1 MSTASE
7 SPSGEVSGEPRPT
20 RLRRVMRFIANSFT
34 DGRTPALW
42 LLGILV
48 GIVAGY
54 GAIALRLAIQGVE
67 FVALNDFARYVAGG
81 AVEITPLHI
90 IAAPLAGGCVV
101 GLLLFIGEK
110 LKWLGETRALGI
122 ADVIESRAV
131 RAGRMDVAPGLLS
144 SVIAA
149 VSLGSGV
156 SAGREGPAVHLGA
169 TLATAITSWLGLPAR
184 AMRIM
189 LGCGAAAAVAASFNA
204 PVAGALFAFEVI
216 LGHYALRSIAP
227 IAAASVTGAV
237 IARIHFGATPAF
249 AIPQI
254 DPASIADMVAIIPL
268 GVLAAGVAIP
278 FVIGTVRGT
287 RMVAEQAGKLHW
299 PLWALPPIGGLVVGL
314 IGAFVPEI
322 LGVGYEATAIALA
335 GGYGV
340 GLLAGLILIKIVATI
355 ITLSFRFGGGVFSPS
370 LYLGAMLGAGYGAII
385 VNLLGEQS
393 SGVAFFAVVGMGAVS
408 GAVLGAP
415 LSTTLI
421 VFELTASYEASIALL
436 VAVSLATVIT
446 TTVTKGSF
454 FHKQVERHGYD
465 LTKGNARVILQTIRA
480 RDIMTPVGRNERLG
494 EMDEPH
500 VYEDDYLGR
509 VMGFFSAEKL
519 DGAPVRSR
527 SGDQP
532 ITGYISKADAHAAYA
547 RALQTAHEE
556 EHR

>member
-1 MSTASE
+1 MSET
-7 SPSGEVSGEPRPT
+7 SPSTPNEVSGEPAPDA
-20 RLRRVMRFIANSFT
+20 LRRAGRFIANSFH

-54 GAIALRLAIQGVE
+54 GAIVLRLAIQGVE
-67 FVALNDFARYVAGG
+67 FIALADLAPHISTA
-81 AVEITPLHI
+81 AVELDPMAI
-90 IAAPLAGGCVV
+90 ILAPLAGGCIV
-101 GLLLFIGEK
+101 GLLLYVGEK
-110 LKWLGETRALGI
+110 AKWLTETRALGI
-122 ADVIESRAV
+122 ADVMEARAV
-131 RAGRMDVAPGLLS
+131 RAGKMQAMPGLLS
-144 SVIAA
+144 SVISA

-169 TLATAITSWLGLPAR
+169 TLATLLCRPLGLPAR
-184 AMRIM
+184 AARIM

-237 IARIHFGATPAF
+237 ISRIHFGATPAF
-249 AIPQI
+249 AIPEI
-254 DPASIADMVAIIPL
+254 APASIPDMIAVVPL

-287 RMVAEQAGKLHW
+287 RLVADQAGRLSW

-322 LGVGYEATAIALA
+322 LGVGYEATAKALA

-340 GLLAGLILIKIVATI
+340 GLLVGLILVKIAATV

-370 LYLGAMLGAGYGAII
+370 LYLGAMLGAAYGAL
-385 VNLLGEQS
+385 VVGLLGEDS

-480 RDIMTPVGRNERLG
+480 RDIMTPVGKNERLG

-519 DGAPVRSR
+519 DGAPVRTR
-527 SGDQP
+527 SGEQP
-532 ITGYISKADAHAAYA
+532 IVGYISKADAHAAYA

>member
-1 MSTASE
+1 MSDANET
-7 SPSGEVSGEPRPT
+7 PPKEVSGEIAMTP
-20 RLRRVMRFIANSFT
+20 LRRVRRFVVNSFT

-42 LLGILV
+42 LLGVLV

-54 GAIALRLAIQGVE
+54 GAIALRLAIDGIRWLSLRE
-67 FVALNDFARYVAGG
+67 AG
-81 AVEITPLHI
+81 AQAA
-90 IAAPLAGGCVV
+90 IAADSLSPLQFIMVPLAGGCIV
-101 GLLLFIGEK
+101 GLLLYAGER
-110 LKWLGETRALGI
+110 LKWLTETRALGI
-122 ADVIESRAV
+122 ADVIEARAV
-131 RAGRMDVAPGLLS
+131 RNGRVEAAPGLLS
-144 SVIAA
+144 SLIA
-149 VSLGSGV
+149 VTSLGTGV

-169 TLATAITSWLGLPAR
+169 TLAALIARPLGLPAR
-184 AMRIM
+184 AARIM

-237 IARIHFGATPAF
+237 VARIHFGATPAF
-249 AIPQI
+249 AIPPI
-254 DPASIADMVAIIPL
+254 EPASIADMAAIVPL
-268 GVLAAGVAIP
+268 GFLAAGVAIP
-278 FVIGTVRGT
+278 FVIGTIRGT
-287 RMVAEQAGKLHW
+287 RLVTEQARKLHW
-299 PLWALPPIGGLVVGL
+299 PLWALPPLGGLMVGV
-314 IGAFVPEI
+314 IGAFAPEV
-322 LGVGYEATAIALA
+322 LGVGYEATAVALA
-335 GGYGV
+335 GGYGI
-340 GLLAGLILIKIVATI
+340 GLLAGLICLKIVATI

-370 LYLGAMLGAGYGAII
+370 LYLGAMLGAGYGALV
-385 VNLLGEQS
+385 VNVLGEE
-393 SGVAFFAVVGMGAVS
+393 GAGIAFFAVVGMGAVS

-436 VAVSLATVIT
+436 VAVSLATVLT
-446 TTVTKGSF
+446 TTATKGSI

-480 RDIMTPVGRNERLG
+480 RDIMTPVDNSEVTG
-494 EMDEPH
+494 ELEEPH

-519 DGAPVRSR
+519 DGAPVRLR

-532 ITGYISKADAHAAYA
+532 IVGYIAKADAHAAYA